1 VFEEGLMLVA
11 GIGRDCWRPMFAFP
25 VSPICEGEQARL
37 VTVYKNG
44 RAVGAA
50 DFSLTAYR

>member
-1 VFEEGLMLVA
+1 MLVA
-11 GIGRDCWRPMFAFP
+11 GIGRDCCCPMFAFP

-44 RAVGAA
+44 RVIGAA
-50 DFSLTAYR
+50 DFPLTAYR